1 MDDVK
6 LDFDIRHNCHEIY
19 DSVYRNN
26 QKSIPVWTSRHDR
39 ALVRTYDLIEQYTHE
54 GNIYLRDLHDN
65 DKFMYDTI
73 KQYCT
78 INFLYVQN
86 LLRGNMKGLELVWY
100 EYPLITVIKYALTTK
115 LKDMGYTYLFKQ
127 QRKKLYDAFF
137 RGWNFRKSV
146 NANNMNP
153 TVLTDIS
160 NLLKRWNDVIYNSPR
175 YKDKVIMFRG
185 FKFDIAKKLKNMK
198 IGERH
203 TEYGFTSLTLNYKI
217 AQQYTIGLG
226 WLGYGYVA
234 GYVAGFEITP
244 HTPLLWIDPMNG
256 WNKWEAILC
265 CGAVFE
271 KIGANSF

>member
-185 FKFDIAKKLKNMK
+185 FRFGIAKKLRNMK

-203 TEYGFTSLTLNYKI
+203 TEYGFTSLSLNYKT
-217 AQQYTIGLG
+217 AQHYTFRLG

-234 GYVAGFEITP
+234 GFEVTP